1 MQKDFA
7 KRAVHLDFHTSPYIP
22 NIGGNF
28 TKENF
33 QEMLKKGHLSSI
45 TVFAKCHHGLCYY
58 PTEVGT
64 MHPNLNFDLTGAMVE
79 AAHEIGVKAPVYI
92 TAGWSELDGKAHP
105 DWYARKAD
113 GSISVNNPAL
123 NLDADANDA
132 RPRCTWV
139 NMCLNDGPY
148 CEHIYE
154 ITEEV
159 CKRYKDLD
167 GLFYDICF
175 IGSPCYCETCK
186 KGMREMGLNPDNH
199 EDAMEYYKIK
209 HIAFTDKCKAIL
221 DKYHKGATIFF
232 NSGGASV
239 RMPEY
244 HGCSSHFEMENLPT
258 CASWAGYN
266 NFQIGAKFFSNT
278 GKNTIGMTGKFHLDW
293 GEFGGFKTKEAILY
307 EMATMASYGV
317 GVSVG
322 DQLLPDGT
330 MDEQTYENIGYGYEY
345 LEKLEPYCYGGKLVT
360 NLGLYLSD
368 DSVDTFGVSDIL
380 LENQLDYD
388 LVKNDNFADFEA
400 VIFPSGVVLGAESL
414 QKLNAYIQNGGKV
427 MFVGESLVEDGKFQ
441 IDCGLTFKSASVYD
455 CDYIMPTY
463 ATQNVPKTP
472 MLSYLP
478 AVITENVDAEILAEI
493 MPPRFNR
500 TYEKFCGH
508 GRTPY
513 DKNAATYPAIAKK
526 GNVVYVANKLSTAY
540 REKGA
545 IFLKRYF
552 MEALNA
558 LGYTPKLKVDLYSQ
572 GRVTATKQEQFN
584 RYCINLLY
592 ASPHHRGDSRPID
605 EIVPLYEICVEF
617 NVPETVKAVKTFNGE
632 TLKFEQQDKVVKF
645 TLPKLWCHELI
656 IVEY

>member
-28 TKENF
+28 SKENF

-64 MHPNLNFDLTGAMVE
+64 MHPNLEFDLTGAMME
-79 AAHEIGVKAPVYI
+79 AAHEIGVKMPVYI
-92 TAGWSELDGKAHP
+92 TAGWSDLDAKEHP
-105 DWYARKAD
+105 DWCARKAD
-113 GSISVNNPAL
+113 GRISVNNPAYDL
-123 NLDADANDA
+123 NANAEDA
-132 RPRCTWV
+132 RARCTWID
-139 NMCLNDGPY
+139 MCLNDGPY

-175 IGSPCYCETCK
+175 ISGPCYCETCK

-199 EDAMEYYKIK
+199 DDAMEYYKIK

-221 DKYHKGATIFF
+221 NKYHKDATIFF
-232 NSGGASV
+232 NSGGASI
-239 RMPEY
+239 RLPEY

-266 NFQIGAKFFSNT
+266 NLPVSAKFFNNT

-307 EMATMASYGV
+307 EVATMASYGV
-317 GVSVG
+317 GVSIG
-322 DQLLPDGT
+322 DQIFPDGV

-345 LEKLEPYCYGGKLVT
+345 LEKMEPYCYGGKLVT
-360 NLGLYLSD
+360 NLGLYLSKD
-368 DSVDTFGVSDIL
+368 MADTYGVSDIL
-380 LENQLDYD
+380 IENQLDYD
-388 LVKNDNFADFEA
+388 LVTNDNFADFEA
-400 VIFPSGVVLGAESL
+400 VIFPSGVILEQESL
-414 QKLNAYIQNGGKV
+414 DKLNTYIKNGGKV
-427 MFVGESLVEDGKFQ
+427 LFVGESLIKDGKFQ
-441 IDCGLTFKSASVYD
+441 IDCGLTFKSNSVYD
-455 CDYIMPTY
+455 CDYILPTY
-463 ATQNVPKTP
+463 ETQNVPKTP
-472 MLSYLP
+472 MLTYLP
-478 AVITENVDAEILAEI
+478 AVMTENVDAEIYAEI
-493 MPPRFNR
+493 LPPRFNR

-513 DKNAATYPAIAKK
+513 DKDAERYPAIAKK
-526 GNVVYVANKLSTAY
+526 GNVVYVANKLSSAY
-540 REKGA
+540 RQKGA

-552 MEALNA
+552 MEAMKA
-558 LGYTPKLKVDLYSQ
+558 LGYEPKLKVDLYSQ
-572 GRVTATKQEQFN
+572 GRVTTTKQEQFK

-592 ASPHHRGDSRPID
+592 CSPQYRGDSRPID
-605 EIVPLYEICVEF
+605 EIVPLYNINVEF
-617 NVPETVKAVKTFNGE
+617 NVSENVKAVKTLGGEKINFEQQGE
-632 TLKFEQQDKVVKF
+632 TLKFV
-645 TLPKLWCHELI
+645 LPKLWCHELI
-656 IVEY
+656 VVEY